1 MNVEGKKQPHSALWI
16 GPEHIPVESCLLRTV
31 WVTGRRAQ
39 KHSWGKWERMQ
50 RAAGRTVLS
59 HNVSL
64 LILIDSSGG
73 LKLKAFFPFSS
84 SSPMPLL
91 CSHIGDSCKRFAA
104 YRKHCLLPTQLV
116 AVQCSF
122 FCLLFPGEMAFSISF
137 AKNSGSKTQTCSTCC
152 NSHRLPPVHQK
163 MSVNS
168 PEQAQYIGSLIW
180 AVFLLLRGLRCSVT
194 APCWTAVTLHPRHSC
209 ISLTSFKIPVLAN
222 QQSLLGGKNP
232 NITQHY

>member
-16 GPEHIPVESCLLRTV
+16 GPEGIPVESCLLRMV

-50 RAAGRTVLS
+50 RDAGRTVLS

-73 LKLKAFFPFSS
+73 LKLKAFFPFFSS
-84 SSPMPLL
+84 PPMPLL
-91 CSHIGDSCKRFAA
+91 CSHTGDSCKWFAA

-122 FCLLFPGEMAFSISF
+122 FASLSLERWLFPSVLPRIVVLRRKPAARAVILTDCLLFI
-137 AKNSGSKTQTCSTCC
+137 
-152 NSHRLPPVHQK
+152 RRWL
-163 MSVNS
+163 
-168 PEQAQYIGSLIW
+168 
-180 AVFLLLRGLRCSVT
+180 
-194 APCWTAVTLHPRHSC
+194 WTAQNRLSTLVP
-209 ISLTSFKIPVLAN
+209 
-222 QQSLLGGKNP
+222 
-232 NITQHY
+232 